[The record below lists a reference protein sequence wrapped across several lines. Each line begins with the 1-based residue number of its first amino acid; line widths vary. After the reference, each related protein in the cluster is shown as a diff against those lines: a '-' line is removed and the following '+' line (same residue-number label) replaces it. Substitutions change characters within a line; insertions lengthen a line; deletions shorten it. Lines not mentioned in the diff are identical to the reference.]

1 MSDSDAGPKVRDVC
15 VIYRDKTNTDE
26 WVGHALLTDQ
36 VVVGVSVLDAYIELR
51 KALTALLLD
60 ALEDNDLPSI
70 YSPTAPRDKLLEILA
85 TASPLPKEIEEIAD
99 MRLRGEQADLDAES
113 ISSLSNVERVCATL
127 SVDSLPPVEPVPA

>member
-51 KALTALLLD
+51 KALTNLALPD
-60 ALEDNDLPSI
+60 FA
-70 YSPTAPRDKLLEILA
+70 KLLANLPGALSQVSEDGTVAERAARLIQWAEAQGGPGLSEIGRVA
-85 TASPLPKEIEEIAD
+85 ADVLPHF
-99 MRLRGEQADLDAES
+99 R
-113 ISSLSNVERVCATL
+113 
-127 SVDSLPPVEPVPA
+127 

>member
-1 MSDSDAGPKVRDVC
+1 MSDSDAGPKVRDVF
-15 VIYRDKTNTDE
+15 VIYRDKTGTDE

-60 ALEDNDLPSI
+60 ALEDNDLQSI

-85 TASPLPKEIEEIAD
+85 TASSPMYKCVKPGILA
-99 MRLRGEQADLDAES
+99 L
-113 ISSLSNVERVCATL
+113 V
-127 SVDSLPPVEPVPA
+127 